1 MKRFLPFSSGTR
13 DCVGQSLAR
22 MNYTATVAMLMAH
35 FRFEL
40 ADKVRSSCCLFA
52 VKASL
57 ARAML
62 RCPMTTNLAIVLLV
76 QMGGKEG
83 VLEKQSIALSTL
95 QPEGGLWMHCIPRS
109 HVRKSIDAPP
119 HMSRKGSSGQL
130 EALPEHPGESSAHC
144 LVLTESAAEDV
155 AKAFSTM

>member
-52 VKASL
+52 VKTSL
-57 ARAML
+57 PHAM
-62 RCPMTTNLAIVLLV
+62 AVLSNDNKIW
-76 QMGGKEG
+76 Q
-83 VLEKQSIALSTL
+83 
-95 QPEGGLWMHCIPRS
+95 
-109 HVRKSIDAPP
+109 
-119 HMSRKGSSGQL
+119 
-130 EALPEHPGESSAHC
+130 
-144 LVLTESAAEDV
+144 
-155 AKAFSTM
+155 